1 MSRAYWVKLASSVS
15 TTIDA
20 SDKAIHKIDIEAV
33 VPQGEMGELL
43 EHALEQSGW
52 TRSEDNG
59 REFHKTMEDGV
70 ELTWNL
76 DTNTVEAAAT
86 EQRQVVREVEVQGR
100 GYDQNI
106 ARSDAERQL
115 AKREKAAQQEA
126 SIEEERLQREI
137 TDRLGSN
144 EKDRVREINEVLQKT
159 YAEAVKRKAG
169 RLGNVTSVSESTQDG
184 EYQLTIVISE

>member
-20 SDKAIHKIDIEAV
+20 SDKAIHKIDLEAV
-33 VPQGEMGELL
+33 VPAGEMGELL
-43 EHALEQSGW
+43 ERALEQSGW

-59 REFHKTMEDGV
+59 REFSKTMQDGV

-76 DTNTVEAAAT
+76 DTHTVEAAAT

-126 SIEEERLQREI
+126 SIEEERLQREL
-137 TDRLGSN
+137 TDRLGAN
-144 EKDRVREINEVLQKT
+144 EKDRVRELNEVLQKT

-169 RLGNVTSVSESTQDG
+169 RLGNVTSVSESQQDG